1 MGEIAAEIL
10 AGARCD
16 QCGRPLAE
24 SKGVPTTCRHC
35 KKEDYIHEK
44 RMKQA
49 VPDGPVEFTDIE
61 RSRYKLEVV
70 KEHLMLTGEDVVLAI
85 PRDELTRILP
95 NLNRFS
101 MRGRLK
107 AEFPNG

>member
-1 MGEIAAEIL
+1 MSIAQEII

-24 SKGVPTTCRHC
+24 NKGVPTTCRHC
-35 KKEDYIHEK
+35 KKEEYIEQK

-49 VPDGPVEFTDIE
+49 APDGPVEFVGIE
-61 RSRYKLEVV
+61 HERYQLEVF
-70 KEHLMLTGEDVVLAI
+70 KDHLFLTGQNVAI
-85 PRDELTRILP
+85 AISRDELTRILP
-95 NLNRFS
+95 NLTRFS

-107 AEFPNG
+107 KEFPNG